1 MRALL
6 AAMLCHKGDVERNLA
21 AHLGLLTEAAAE
33 GCELALF
40 PEMSL
45 TGSADPAAH
54 PEQLISL
61 DHPAVAALA
70 GATGETGVGG
80 DRVDHHVGRI
90 RGAGW
95 PAGRRP
101 RARGRSRCARR

>member
-6 AAMLCHKGDVERNLA
+6 AAIRCHKGDLERNLA
-21 AHLGLLTEAAAE
+21 AHLGLLTEAKAK

-54 PEQLISL
+54 
-61 DHPAVAALA
+61 
-70 GATGETGVGG
+70 
-80 DRVDHHVGRI
+80 R
-90 RGAGW
+90 
-95 PAGRRP
+95 
-101 RARGRSRCARR
+101 